1 MRLLIAVST
10 EYAQIDER
18 RLCLNTQA
26 LIKITNAECV
36 VKKLQ
41 TFAVSK
47 GTDKTESLGVN
58 SNLLKTK

>member
-10 EYAQIDER
+10 EYAPIDQS

-26 LIKITNAECV
+26 LIKITNAECD